1 MAWWVSI
8 QWWGDDR
15 QVSQSGKPLCTGA
28 SLWAVPKLARGL
40 RPLEPRHVNDVSNP
54 AKCPPDIYRNTYGL
68 TRVLPCTHQRGVAP
82 YGIPVHFSRNNVAAD
97 KE

>member
-1 MAWWVSI
+1 MTGKFRKVASHYAPEPAFGLFLNLP
-8 QWWGDDR
+8 WGI
-15 QVSQSGKPLCTGA
+15 C
-28 SLWAVPKLARGL
+28 
-40 RPLEPRHVNDVSNP
+40 PLEPRHVNDVSNP

-82 YGIPVHFSRNNVAAD
+82 YGIPVHFSRNTVAAD